1 MVNKFNLYKLDSYD
15 YYLPEELIA
24 QEPVEPRDHSKL
36 MILDRK
42 NKIIEHKIFKDIVN
56 YINSGDLLV
65 INTTKVI
72 PARLHGKKIT
82 GAEIEVLLLEKIDQ
96 GIWKC
101 LVKPGKAVKEGIE
114 IIFKKFDINDNLD
127 NLENEVLVGRCIA
140 RAEEGTRIIEFS
152 SKIDDEIFSFGRV
165 PLPHYI
171 KNEDVTFSRY
181 QTIYAKNQGSVA
193 APTAGLH
200 FTERLINE
208 LKDKGMNFAELTL
221 HVGIGTFRPV
231 KVEDIRKH
239 KMHEEYY
246 LIPEETV
253 SLIKRT
259 KEKGKR
265 VIAVGT
271 TSVRTLETMARLPI
285 APSYSGKTDI
295 FIYPPFEFKI
305 VDALITNFHLPKS
318 SLLML
323 VSAFTGYELTMNAY
337 KIAVEKRY
345 RFFSLG
351 DAMFI
356 F

>member
-1 MVNKFNLYKLDSYD
+1 MVSEFNPYKLDSYD
-15 YYLPEELIA
+15 YHLPEELIA

-36 MILDRK
+36 MILDRE
-42 NKIIEHKIFKDIVN
+42 NKTIEHKIFKDIVQ

-72 PARLHGKKIT
+72 PARLYGKKKT
-82 GAEIEVLLLEKIDQ
+82 GAEIEILLVEKIDQ

-114 IIFKKFDINDNLD
+114 ILFKKTSSNDDLD
-127 NLENEVLVGRCIA
+127 KEILVGRCIA

-171 KNEDVTFSRY
+171 KSENVAFSRY
-181 QTIYAKNQGSVA
+181 QTVYAKNQGSVA

-208 LKDKGMNFAELTL
+208 LKERGINFAELTL

-231 KVEDIRKH
+231 KTEDIRKH

-246 LIPEETV
+246 IVPQETV
-253 SLIKRT
+253 SLINKT
-259 KEKGKR
+259 KEEGKR

-271 TSVRTLETMARLPI
+271 TSVRTLETIARLPI
-285 APSYSGKTDI
+285 ATSYSGKTDI
-295 FIYPPFEFKI
+295 FIHPPFEFKI

-323 VSAFTGYELTMNAY
+323 VSAFAGYELTMNAY

-345 RFFSLG
+345 RFFSFG